1 MMPERWYVMSNDRN
15 QDAQEPIPE
24 DQDQVPED
32 AEERILRLKPED
44 VDVEDE
50 LAREQ
55 EFDTQHGE
63 GHTYNPREATR
74 QGLTYTP
81 PTDPPFVSSR
91 DRPEGIEMGAGFAP
105 SMEDTSPESRR
116 LPEEVA
122 GSDLEIQDQVYK
134 ALRYNSETAN
144 LTNIA
149 VQVDGGVVHLLGM
162 VADDDDVARVYSV
175 VSDLPSVTRVENHLR
190 VES

>member
-1 MMPERWYVMSNDRN
+1 MSNEIDR
-15 QDAQEPIPE
+15 DTQERAPE
-24 DQDQVPED
+24 DQDQVSEND
-32 AEERILRLKPED
+32 KERILRIEPDD
-44 VDVEDE
+44 VDLEDE
-50 LAREQ
+50 LALRQ
-55 EFDTQHGE
+55 SFDTQHGE

-81 PTDPPFVSSR
+81 PTDPPFVSSP

-105 SMEDTSPESRR
+105 SMEDTNPEGRE
-116 LPEEVA
+116 LPAEVA
-122 GSDLEIQDQVYK
+122 GSDLEIQDQVYE

-162 VADDDDVARVYSV
+162 VPDDGDVARAYSV
-175 VSDLPSVTRVENHLR
+175 VSDLPNVRRVENHLR
-190 VES
+190 VGS